1 MIKMRREAI
10 EKGEITHRKCLL
22 DFMLEI
28 AKNNQSFTDEDIVDE
43 ACTFMLAGQDS
54 VGASLAFCLFLLA
67 QNSMCQQKCVDELD
81 TIFKG
86 SDRPPTMKDIR
97 EMRYLEQCIKETL
110 RLYPSVPMI
119 ARKISEDIRVDGHTI
134 PANSNVFIF
143 PFATHRMSDIYP
155 EPEKFNPNRFSPEE
169 SEKRHPYAFIPFSAG
184 PRNCIGYKFAYI
196 ELKTIISTVLRTYE
210 LLPVDGKTEIEPIF
224 RITVRAAG
232 GLYVQFKQREKRKEY
247 FSK

>member
-1 MIKMRREAI
+1 MIKLRRGAI
-10 EKGEITHRKCLL
+10 EKGEVTHRKCLL
-22 DFMLEI
+22 DLMLEI
-28 AKNNQSFTDEDIVDE
+28 AENNPSFTDEDIVDE

-67 QNSMCQQKCVDELD
+67 RNSECQQKCVDELD
-81 TIFKG
+81 TIFQG
-86 SDRPPTMKDIR
+86 NDRPPNMKDIR

-119 ARKISEDIRVDGHTI
+119 ARNISEDMCIDGHII
-134 PANSNVFIF
+134 PANNNVFIF
-143 PFATHRMSDIYP
+143 PFATHRMPDIYP
-155 EPEKFNPNRFSPEE
+155 NPDKFDPDRFSPEQ

-196 ELKTIISTVLRTYE
+196 ELKTIISTVLRSFE
-210 LLPVDGKTEIEPIF
+210 LVPVEGKTEIEPIF

-232 GLYVQFKQREKRKEY
+232 GLYIKFKQREKNKRNE
-247 FSK
+247 

>member
-1 MIKMRREAI
+1 MIKIRREAI
-10 EKGEITHRKCLL
+10 ENGNVSERKCLL

-28 AKNNQSFTDEDIVDE
+28 SKNNPSFTDNEIVNE

-67 QNSMCQQKCVDELD
+67 QNPECQQKCVDELNS
-81 TIFKG
+81 IFEG
-86 SDRPPTMKDIR
+86 DDRAPTMRDVR

-119 ARKISEDIRVDGHTI
+119 ARKITEDIHVGKHTV
-134 PANSNVFIF
+134 PAGNNVFIF
-143 PFATHRMSDIYP
+143 PYATHRMADIYP
-155 EPEKFNPNRFSPEE
+155 DPEKFDPDRFLPEE
-169 SEKRHPYAFIPFSAG
+169 IEKRHPYSFIPFSAG

-196 ELKTIISTVLRTYE
+196 ELKTIISTVLRSFV
-210 LLPVDGKTEIEPIF
+210 LLPVEGKTKVDPIF

-232 GLYVQFKQREKRKEY
+232 GIHIRLKRREK
-247 FSK
+247 